1 MSRGL
6 KDANA
11 AADLFQ
17 QPTPPQPRQPREAD
31 HEGHRDRLRTRF
43 DKAPEAL
50 PDYELL
56 ELVLYG
62 VIRRQDTKPLAKR
75 LLDEFNNSFAEVINA
90 PRARL
95 KEVKGVGDAV
105 VDHLKVVRAA
115 ALRFMQSD
123 IEGRDVLTSWDAVV
137 AYCRSK
143 IGRDAIE
150 RFHILFL
157 DKKNR
162 LILDEVQQSGT
173 VDHTPVYPREVVKRA
188 LELSATAI
196 ILVHNHP
203 SGDPTPSQADIAM
216 TRQVMDAAK
225 PLGIAVHDHLIV
237 GRDRHV
243 SLRQQKLM

>member
-11 AADLFQ
+11 AADLF
-17 QPTPPQPRQPREAD
+17 RQPAPSQELQPPAPQSARPVD
-31 HEGHRDRLRTRF
+31 HEGHRGRLRTRF

-62 VIRRQDTKPLAKR
+62 AIRRQDTKPLAKR
-75 LLDEFNNSFAEVINA
+75 LLKEFNESFTEVLNA
-90 PRARL
+90 PPARL
-95 KEVKGVGDAV
+95 KEVHGVGDRV
-105 VDHLKVVRAA
+105 VEHLKAVRAA
-115 ALRFMQSD
+115 ALRFMQGSLQ
-123 IEGRDVLTSWDAVV
+123 GREIISLKSWDEVV

-143 IGRDAIE
+143 IGHDTVE

-157 DKKNR
+157 DKKNH
-162 LILDEVQQSGT
+162 LIADEVQQSGT

-188 LELSATAI
+188 LELSAVAI

-203 SGDPTPSQADIAM
+203 
-216 TRQVMDAAK
+216 TRSSSITLNHASN
-225 PLGIAVHDHLIV
+225 H
-237 GRDRHV
+237 
-243 SLRQQKLM
+243 